1 MVMVAAVVMVQGI
14 MGNLVVLWEKMIVM
28 EFNKTEV
35 S

>member
-1 MVMVAAVVMVQGI
+1 MVMVAGVVMVQGI
-14 MGNLVVLWEKMIVM
+14 MGNLVVLWEKMIVK

>member
-14 MGNLVVLWEKMIVM
+14 MGNLVVLWEKMKVK

>member
-14 MGNLVVLWEKMIVM
+14 MGNLVVLWEKMIVK
-28 EFNKTEV
+28 EFKEIEV